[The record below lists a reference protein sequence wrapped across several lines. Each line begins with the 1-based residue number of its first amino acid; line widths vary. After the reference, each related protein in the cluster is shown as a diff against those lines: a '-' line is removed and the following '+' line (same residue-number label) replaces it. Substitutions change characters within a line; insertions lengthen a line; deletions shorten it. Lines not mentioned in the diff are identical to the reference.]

1 MQRVELYNLLSST
14 AESLYGAR
22 EAEQIARMILSE
34 VAGVS
39 TTHLVLEPHVQCHI
53 DNLDQ
58 ILEEIAA
65 GRPVQY
71 IIGEADFCGLRF
83 VVREGVLI
91 PRPETEEL
99 VYRIVEECPPEPR
112 ILDVGS
118 GSGAI
123 AISLAKTIPGSKVC
137 GVDISKDAL
146 AIARENN
153 FRLSAEVTLTEGDAL
168 SGVENYVEGEFD
180 IVVSNPPY
188 IPYSEQAE
196 MRENVVSFEPHEAL
210 FVEDDNPIVFYR
222 AIARSALK
230 LLKSEGL
237 LYFEVHESF
246 WSDVVD
252 ELREMGYI
260 GVTMI
265 KDINDKPRIVCAEKQ

>member
-1 MQRVELYNLLSST
+1 MQRVELYNLLSSA

-39 TTHLVLEPHVQCHI
+39 ITHLVLEPHAQCHI

-58 ILEEIAA
+58 ILEELSA

-71 IIGEADFCGLRF
+71 IIGQADFCGLRF
-83 VVREGVLI
+83 SVREGVLI

-123 AISLAKTIPGSKVC
+123 AISLAKTIPDSKVW

-153 FRLSAEVTLTEGDAL
+153 LRLSAGVTLTEGDAL

-188 IPYSEQAE
+188 IPYSQQAD
-196 MRENVVSFEPHEAL
+196 MRENVVNFEPHEAL

-222 AIARSALK
+222 AIAKSALK
-230 LLKSEGL
+230 LLKPEGL
-237 LYFEVHESF
+237 LYFEIHESF

-252 ELREMGYI
+252 MLREMGYI

>member
-1 MQRVELYNLLSST
+1 MQRVELYNLLSSA

-39 TTHLVLEPHVQCHI
+39 ITHLVLEPHAQCHI

-58 ILEEIAA
+58 ILEELSA

-71 IIGEADFCGLRF
+71 IIGQADFCGLRF
-83 VVREGVLI
+83 SVREGVLI

-123 AISLAKTIPGSKVC
+123 AISLAKTIPDSKVW

-153 FRLSAEVTLTEGDAL
+153 LRLSAGVTLTEGDAL

-188 IPYSEQAE
+188 IPYSQQAD

-222 AIARSALK
+222 AIAKSALK

-237 LYFEVHESF
+237 LYFEIHESF

-252 ELREMGYI
+252 MLREMGYI

>member
-1 MQRVELYNLLSST
+1 MQRVELYNLLSSA

-39 TTHLVLEPHVQCHI
+39 ITHLVLEPHAQCHI

-58 ILEEIAA
+58 ILEELSA

-71 IIGEADFCGLRF
+71 IIGQADFCGLRF
-83 VVREGVLI
+83 SVREGVLI

-123 AISLAKTIPGSKVC
+123 AISLAKTIPDSKVW

-153 FRLSAEVTLTEGDAL
+153 LRLSAGVTLTEGDAL

-188 IPYSEQAE
+188 IPYSQQAD
-196 MRENVVSFEPHEAL
+196 MRENVVNFEPHEAL

-222 AIARSALK
+222 AIAKSALK

-237 LYFEVHESF
+237 LYFEIHESF

-252 ELREMGYI
+252 MLREMGYI

>member
-22 EAEQIARMILSE
+22 EAEQIARMILLE

-39 TTHLVLEPHVQCHI
+39 TTHLVLEPEAQCHI
-53 DNLDQ
+53 ENLDQ
-58 ILEEIAA
+58 ILKELSA

-71 IIGEADFCGLRF
+71 IIGQADFCGLRF
-83 VVREGVLI
+83 SVREGVLI

-99 VYRIVEECPPEPR
+99 VYRIIEECPPEPR

-123 AISLAKTIPGSKVC
+123 AISLAKTIPDSEVW

-153 FRLSAEVTLTEGDAL
+153 FRLSAGVTLREGDAL
-168 SGVENYVEGEFD
+168 LGVENYVEGEFD

-188 IPYSEQAE
+188 IPYSEQAD

-237 LYFEVHESF
+237 LYFEIHESF

-252 ELREMGYI
+252 MLRSMGYI

-265 KDINDKPRIVCAEKQ
+265 KDINDKPRIICAEKQ

>member
-1 MQRVELYNLLSST
+1 MQRVELYNLLSSA

-39 TTHLVLEPHVQCHI
+39 ITHLVLEPHAQCHI

-58 ILEEIAA
+58 ILEELSA

-71 IIGEADFCGLRF
+71 IIGQADFCGLRF
-83 VVREGVLI
+83 SVREGVLI

-123 AISLAKTIPGSKVC
+123 AISLAKTIPDSKVW

-153 FRLSAEVTLTEGDAL
+153 LRLSAGVTLTEGDAL

-188 IPYSEQAE
+188 IPYSQQAD
-196 MRENVVSFEPHEAL
+196 MRENVVNFEPHEAL

-222 AIARSALK
+222 AIAKSALK
-230 LLKSEGL
+230 LLKPEGL
-237 LYFEVHESF
+237 LYFEIHESF

-252 ELREMGYI
+252 MLREMGYI

-265 KDINDKPRIVCAEKQ
+265 KDINDKPRIICAEKQ

>member
-1 MQRVELYNLLSST
+1 MQRVELYNLLSSA

-39 TTHLVLEPHVQCHI
+39 ITHLVLEPHAQCHI

-58 ILEEIAA
+58 ILEELSA

-71 IIGEADFCGLRF
+71 IIGQADFCGLRF
-83 VVREGVLI
+83 SVREGVLI

-123 AISLAKTIPGSKVC
+123 AISLAKTIPDSKVW

-153 FRLSAEVTLTEGDAL
+153 LRLSAGVTLTEGDAL

-188 IPYSEQAE
+188 IPYSQQAD

-222 AIARSALK
+222 AIAKSALK
-230 LLKSEGL
+230 LLKPEGL
-237 LYFEVHESF
+237 LYFEIHESF

-252 ELREMGYI
+252 MLREMGYI